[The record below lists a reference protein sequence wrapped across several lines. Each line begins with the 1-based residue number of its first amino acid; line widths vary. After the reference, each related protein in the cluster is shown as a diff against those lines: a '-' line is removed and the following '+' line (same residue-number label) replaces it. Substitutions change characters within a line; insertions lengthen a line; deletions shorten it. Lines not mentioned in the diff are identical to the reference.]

1 VHLYIANCTRQNQI
15 IFYRLD
21 FNADGMPRSQDGVQ
35 PKHQAIQPGKQA
47 PIGGDLSHIS
57 QADSIVAQL
66 RPFGCAAVSEINRL
80 NKFTPYIFDVDKPV
94 SADAIR
100 KVFNHN
106 QGILSRNGA
115 EIREMSAIAA
125 SEAIVPHADGDKITI
140 GIEQVSES
148 EYGGP
153 QVAEGFIIDK
163 TAAPSKRRAGRPRN
177 AA

>member
-1 VHLYIANCTRQNQI
+1 MYLYIANCTRQHQI
-15 IFYRLD
+15 VFYRLD

-35 PKHQAIQPGKQA
+35 PKHQALAPGKQA

-57 QADSIVAQL
+57 QANSIVDQL

-80 NKFTPYIFDVDKPV
+80 TKMTPYIFDVDKPV
-94 SADAIR
+94 SAEAIS
-100 KVFNHN
+100 KVFDHN
-106 QGILSRNGA
+106 QGILARNGA
-115 EIREMSAIAA
+115 QLRESSAIAA
-125 SEAIVPHADGDKITI
+125 SEAIVDSDKITI

-153 QVAEGFIIDK
+153 QVAEGFIVDK
-163 TAAPSKRRAGRPRN
+163 TAAMPPPRNKGGRPRK